1 MSSISAPVIPASG
14 GMRSPTG
21 MDANGNGNGIH
32 GHEQFRSPSLSGSV
46 SASYSKSALG
56 SGSGS
61 KVGRRNYDC
70 EPGGRGQVFGVRLVR
85 GLPRS
90 WTRAAG
96 AVEGKW
102 YQRQNWQWME
112 RRRIDEGRERDG
124 GSGSSRT

>member
-85 GLPRS
+85 GLPTSRS
-90 WTRAAG
+90 RAAG
-96 AVEGKW
+96 TCGGEVVPTTKLAMDGKAAKGWEGVS
-102 YQRQNWQWME
+102 
-112 RRRIDEGRERDG
+112 G
-124 GSGSSRT
+124 GSGSSLT

>member
-56 SGSGS
+56 
-61 KVGRRNYDC
+61 
-70 EPGGRGQVFGVRLVR
+70 RGQARKLAEGTTIVSLAEGVRCL
-85 GLPRS
+85 
-90 WTRAAG
+90 
-96 AVEGKW
+96 E
-102 YQRQNWQWME
+102 
-112 RRRIDEGRERDG
+112 
-124 GSGSSRT
+124 